1 MSDSV
6 SSVLCGTRF
15 FVRMCCERAPA
26 FFIEDVWPP
35 NYVIYCPVCR
45 HRVSGKNEAVVV
57 EVWNHVEE
65 F

>member
-1 MSDSV
+1 MNAV
-6 SSVLCGTRF
+6 TYCAHWRGHQVRLCCSG
-15 FVRMCCERAPA
+15 APS
-26 FFIEDVWPP
+26 FFIEDVGPP

-45 HRVSGKNEAVVV
+45 HRVSGKDEAVVV